1 MTIQHINWINPIEIE
16 TIEILR
22 ISRDF
27 TNNIFSVDIK
37 IIDVNS
43 DEFGLCLAIDES
55 DFNKTYSELIEVVQ
69 LLLHNFEIN

>member
-1 MTIQHINWINPIEIE
+1 MTIQHINWVNPIEIE

-43 DEFGLCLAIDES
+43 EEFGLSLTIEES
-55 DFNKTYSELIEVVQ
+55 DFNKTYNELIEVAQ
-69 LLLHNFEIN
+69 LLLHNFQIN

>member
-1 MTIQHINWINPIEIE
+1 MTIQHINWVNPIEIE
-16 TIEILR
+16 TIDILR

-37 IIDVNS
+37 IIDVNNE
-43 DEFGLCLAIDES
+43 EFGLSLAIDET

-69 LLLHNFEIN
+69 LLLHNYEIN

>member
-1 MTIQHINWINPIEIE
+1 MTIQHINWVNPIEIE
-16 TIEILR
+16 TIDILR

-37 IIDVNS
+37 IIDVNNE
-43 DEFGLCLAIDES
+43 EFGLSLAIDET
-55 DFNKTYSELIEVVQ
+55 DFNKTYIELIEVVQ